1 MRRCVGGQRS
11 GKRISGKGI
20 GVVECWGSGLLEYW
34 ETPGTAAV
42 HPSFHHSSFHG
53 RSWFVRSLGTKHI
66 RTSVLRAKTPVRP
79 ASWRP
84 AAPAAGRP
92 VFRSSRCAVIIAST
106 STFGH
111 HGTGE
116 RVTAPMSGRPRHQ
129 CADLAD
135 RIASPT
141 RSAQT
146 VDQDGCPAGEES
158 VRHRPDLC
166 DGRTSF

>member
-1 MRRCVGGQRS
+1 VRRRSEVGQANFGQGNWRS
-11 GKRISGKGI
+11 GM
-20 GVVECWGSGLLEYW
+20 LEYW

-129 CADLAD
+129 GATNGVIDLASVQLD
-135 RIASPT
+135 SKFLGEF
-141 RSAQT
+141 RSVT
-146 VDQDGCPAGEES
+146 WHGEHES
-158 VRHRPDLC
+158 NAIDIPKS
-166 DGRTSF
+166 T